1 MATAVCISPE
11 PRGGPPLRADKFYVT
26 ERSRFEVPAFRLVQ
40 GSRITPNALP
50 KSVGDEASRYPAP
63 LITIQPNESSTEW
76 TSPFGLVGS
85 WPGQTK
91 TEGRDVYV
99 EDLWD
104 RQI

>member
-1 MATAVCISPE
+1 MATAVAISSE

-50 KSVGDEASRYPAP
+50 KSVGDVASRYSAP
-63 LITIQPNESSTEW
+63 LITIQPNESGTEW
-76 TSPFGLVGS
+76 ISPLALVAS
-85 WPGQTK
+85 RPGQSNI
-91 TEGRDVYV
+91 EGRDVYV
-99 EDLWD
+99 EEFWD